1 MTWQCPGHRSAAVQA
16 ACAVQALRAA
26 VRAAWKRHVTP
37 LLRTL
42 PHPVLCN
49 GAEKDRCRMEP
60 GAARCSGSP

>member
-1 MTWQCPGHRSAAVQA
+1 MHRPCGQ
-16 ACAVQALRAA
+16 LYG
-26 VRAAWKRHVTP
+26 AAWKRHVTP

-60 GAARCSGSP
+60 GAAHCSGADLAN